1 MAMTNAN
8 IESHY
13 WGYEIV
19 KEQLEGGFLD
29 QWQNR
34 QGMPSVLIIKDTTD
48 HDQQIPAS
56 EFGKEAG
63 LIMIPSWAAR
73 PNVGFEMGL
82 TALCRL
88 MTHETIWSHAVQ
100 LTQENLLDKQILN
113 AVEELKKYMSV
124 IPKTVI
130 IYVARPLS
138 MAITISE
145 LKEMRE
151 AIGSWCE
158 SVHLDIHNI
167 EENDPHRKVYI
178 WCA

>member
-1 MAMTNAN
+1 MAITNEN
-8 IESHY
+8 IEPHY
-13 WGYEIV
+13 WGHEIV

-29 QWQNR
+29 QRLNR
-34 QGMPSVLIIKDTTD
+34 QGMPSILTIKSATGPDR
-48 HDQQIPAS
+48 QIPTS

-63 LIMIPSWAAR
+63 LIMIPSWSAR

-82 TALCRL
+82 TALRRL
-88 MTHETIWSHAVQ
+88 MTHEAIWSHSVQ
-100 LTQENLLDKQILN
+100 LTQENPLDKQILN
-113 AVEELKKYMSV
+113 AVDELKKYMSD

-130 IYVARPLS
+130 IYVARSLS

-158 SVHLDIHNI
+158 SVHLDIYNI
-167 EENDPHRKVYI
+167 EENDPYRKVHI

>member
-1 MAMTNAN
+1 
-8 IESHY
+8 
-13 WGYEIV
+13 
-19 KEQLEGGFLD
+19 
-29 QWQNR
+29 
-34 QGMPSVLIIKDTTD
+34 
-48 HDQQIPAS
+48 
-56 EFGKEAG
+56 
-63 LIMIPSWAAR
+63 
-73 PNVGFEMGL
+73 MGL
-82 TALCRL
+82 TALRRL

-100 LTQENLLDKQILN
+100 LTQENPLDKQILN

-167 EENDPHRKVYI
+167 EENNPHRKVYI